1 VRTTVLVLRA
11 LGLGDALTGVAAL
24 RGLRRAW
31 PGGWIVLAAPAETGG
46 WLHGL
51 GLVDDIVPTTG
62 LGPLAGP
69 HSSRK
74 PATLIGHHVAVNLHG
89 RGPQSHRMLQATLPD
104 RLVAFRCPE
113 AAYDD
118 GPAWTLDEHEVDRW
132 CRLVRSAGGPC
143 GREDLRLASRGPRES
158 YVVIHPG
165 AAAGSRRWPADRWA
179 AVTAALAIGGIDVV
193 VTGSGAEWD
202 LCARVADAGGRSL
215 AGVLDLDGLADVV
228 ARAGLVLCGD
238 TGVGHLATAFGTPSV
253 LLFGPTPPT
262 WWGPAI
268 DPDLHAVIWH
278 GDPSPTSTGDPH
290 ADTVDPALARVE
302 VEEVLEAAYGLLAGA
317 ARGRPASEVSGRRT
331 CGSSTSRSACATRD
345 AEPVAP
351 STSSAICR
359 TESSVDR
366 C

>member
-1 VRTTVLVLRA
+1 MRPTVLVLRA

-31 PGGWIVLAAPAETGG
+31 PDDRIVLAAPAETGG
-46 WLHGL
+46 WLRGL
-51 GLVDDIVPTTG
+51 GLVDDIVPTAG
-62 LGPLAGP
+62 LGPLARPYSG
-69 HSSRK
+69 RK
-74 PATLIGHHVAVNLHG
+74 PATLGGRHVAVNLHG

-143 GREDLRLASRGPRES
+143 SREDLRLASRGPSES

-179 AVTAALAIGGIDVV
+179 AVTAALAIGGIDVL
-193 VTGSGAEWD
+193 VTGSAAEWD

-215 AGVLDLDGLADVV
+215 AGGLDLDGLADVV
-228 ARAGLVLCGD
+228 ARARLVLCGD

-253 LLFGPTPPT
+253 LLFGPSPPT

-268 DPDLHAVIWH
+268 DPDQHAVIWH

-302 VEEVLEAAYGLLAGA
+302 VEEVLEAAYDLLAGP
-317 ARGRPASEVSGRRT
+317 ARGSAAVGRSG
-331 CGSSTSRSACATRD
+331 GSPGVVGKPLDGVGQAFPPTHPRL
-345 AEPVAP
+345 P
-351 STSSAICR
+351 SQ
-359 TESSVDR
+359 
-366 C
+366 